1 METTKWPIYQM
12 VEQEAD
18 EAFKIHMDDTWNNM
32 NQVAWETLRDLLPK
46 IAELENEQTKRS
58 MQSNECNESWIS
70 VYERL
75 PSSYE
80 TVLTYSPELGYREGE
95 WLEIELSWFTNMW
108 TQRLKW
114 ITHWMPLPPKP
125 TTNK

>member
-1 METTKWPIYQM
+1 M

-70 VYERL
+70 VEDSI
-75 PSSYE
+75 PDKDCQ
-80 TVLTYSPELGYREGE
+80 VLYLTKN
-95 WLEIELSWFTNMW
+95 F
-108 TQRLKW
+108 KV
-114 ITHWMPLPPKP
+114 
-125 TTNK
+125 